1 MFVPHFL
8 QVGDFDEAEFGV
20 QGDAPRL
27 IGINATE
34 DRVMADFFG
43 EREEFAEKKGAK
55 AFALMFM
62 VQIHRVLHAVAVGLA
77 RMKAAERAPADDDS
91 TLLGHDYRMLR
102 AVRVKPVPPF
112 LGSAGHGLIGAG
124 AVLHVVVVNGV
135 DGREVGERGGAE
147 SGGHEGE
154 VVCSWWKGSAQM
166 TNVEIRMT
174 NAESWCL
181 RALFSNLD
189 SGAGNLH
196 SRGPQVKFTN
206 HLTNTFIMAIKVGVI
221 GAGGM
226 LQYHA
231 AGFRQAGA
239 EIVAV
244 ADAAPGAAAKAAEK
258 YGIAKSYESVE
269 AMLKGS
275 PEIKAVSV
283 IVPNKFHKPLTI
295 QCLKAGKHVF
305 SEKPPA
311 LNAKEVKEIIVAAK
325 KAGKKVLFNFNNRAR
340 PESQAMMKY
349 INDGVVGKINSA
361 QAKWIR
367 RTGIPGFGGWF
378 TTKDL
383 SGGGPLID
391 LLHMVDLAMYF
402 MGYPEPAHVLGQTF
416 SDFIQDKQFKGP
428 WGIPDRVGGTTDVE
442 NAAHGFVT
450 FKTGQV
456 LSLQVSWAEMV
467 KREEVSV
474 VFQGTKA
481 GGKVERLFGIDGLDN
496 TAIDTCELYVQENG
510 NSVNRSIVTPA
521 CEDMGRIGSAAN
533 FIEAIEGK
541 ATALNTPEQAL
552 RLMQVIDAIYA
563 SAKTKKPV
571 SI

>member
-1 MFVPHFL
+1 M
-8 QVGDFDEAEFGV
+8 
-20 QGDAPRL
+20 
-27 IGINATE
+27 
-34 DRVMADFFG
+34 
-43 EREEFAEKKGAK
+43 
-55 AFALMFM
+55 
-62 VQIHRVLHAVAVGLA
+62 
-77 RMKAAERAPADDDS
+77 S
-91 TLLGHDYRMLR
+91 T
-102 AVRVKPVPPF
+102 
-112 LGSAGHGLIGAG
+112 
-124 AVLHVVVVNGV
+124 
-135 DGREVGERGGAE
+135 
-147 SGGHEGE
+147 
-154 VVCSWWKGSAQM
+154 
-166 TNVEIRMT
+166 
-174 NAESWCL
+174 
-181 RALFSNLD
+181 
-189 SGAGNLH
+189 
-196 SRGPQVKFTN
+196 
-206 HLTNTFIMAIKVGVI
+206 KVGVI

-258 YGIAKSYESVE
+258 WNIAKAYDSVD
-269 AMLKGS
+269 AMLAAH
-275 PEIKAVSV
+275 PEIEAVSI

-295 QCLKAGKHVF
+295 QCLEAGKHVF

-311 LNAKEVKEIIVAAK
+311 LNAGEVQEIIAAAK
-325 KAGKKVLFNFNNRAR
+325 KAGKQVLFNFNNRAR
-340 PESQAMMKY
+340 PESQAMMTY
-349 INDGVVGKINSA
+349 ITQGVTGKINSA

-378 TTKDL
+378 TTKEL

-416 SDFIQDKQFKGP
+416 SDFIQDKSFKGP

-456 LSLQVSWAEMV
+456 LSLQVSWAEMI

-510 NSVNRSIVTPA
+510 HSVNRSITTPA

-541 ATALNTPEQAL
+541 AKPLNTPEQAL

-563 SAKTKKPV
+563 SATTGKPV